1 MAHNMMAYMLD
12 PRYKGLKCVVNLIG
26 KDRAWVLVEEYD
38 QKKLVLLLVVFFKS
52 LNLGHSQPPLPNPLV
67 FNDLL
72 FGE

>member
-38 QKKLVLLLVVFFKS
+38 KKIGFAFSCVLQV
-52 LNLGHSQPPLPNPLV
+52 P
-67 FNDLL
+67 
-72 FGE
+72 